1 MFCHVLYPLDLTSH
15 CIWMTFLAFI
25 NKDGDCSVADN
36 ADDSL
41 VVRSAASP
49 HTEGHCSSAPVLADN
64 QVSHDLDRMRSSSTK
79 CKVKMKRDDDIDNF
93 KKPSI
98 FHPSPTSD
106 LKNNEK
112 LSDHKSDVVKVNDAP
127 VPSLPSI
134 ENKVGIVD
142 ISSEV
147 IPADHIN
154 KPNELSG
161 DFCPRKQELEGYEGS
176 LETQKV
182 FSETKDGSDS
192 AKDPSKSE
200 ALKVLACVG
209 KSSPTS
215 STMHSK
221 SLGHDIKSEDTE
233 TANPFTKHDSS
244 VQIKNENCTSNVAR
258 DENPKKSVRERPKSS
273 LNSNSKGLHSSRSV
287 PSSVSKQANSDAR
300 DSVPVS
306 SKSLT
311 HQTASILG
319 PSESNASLHN
329 QKVLQ
334 VQNKISSSAPQKVEK
349 VNQTNIA
356 TSSKLNQGHVPS
368 VNPSPISNSS
378 MLSDEE
384 VGAGHLLFNQYTN
397 KFLYEISF
405 IVSFSLLTCSVV
417 FFVGSL
423 LCYCTKN

>member
-1 MFCHVLYPLDLTSH
+1 
-15 CIWMTFLAFI
+15 MTFLAFI

-41 VVRSAASP
+41 VARSAASP
-49 HTEGHCSSAPVLADN
+49 HTEGYCGSAPELADN
-64 QVSHDLDRMRSSSTK
+64 QFSQDLERNKRTSSTK
-79 CKVKMKRDDDIDNF
+79 CKVKMKREDDIDNF

-98 FHPSPTSD
+98 FHPSPISD

-112 LSDHKSDVVKVNDAP
+112 LSDHKSDVEVNDAP
-127 VPSLPSI
+127 VPSLPSC
-134 ENKVGIVD
+134 ENKVGSVD

-147 IPADHIN
+147 IPADYIN

-161 DFCPRKQELEGYEGS
+161 DICPRKQELEGYEGS

-182 FSETKDGSDS
+182 FSEIKDGSDS
-192 AKDPSKSE
+192 AKDPSRSE
-200 ALKVLACVG
+200 ALGCPAKVLACVG

-215 STMHSK
+215 STMNSK
-221 SLGHDIKSEDTE
+221 SLGHHDIKSEDTE
-233 TANPFTKHDSS
+233 TANPFTKHGAMTDSS

-258 DENPKKSVRERPKSS
+258 DDNPKKSVRERPKSS

-287 PSSVSKQANSDAR
+287 HNSVSKQANSDVR
-300 DSVPVS
+300 DSVSVS
-306 SKSLT
+306 SKSLI
-311 HQTASILG
+311 HQTASISG
-319 PSESNASLHN
+319 SSESNVSLHN
-329 QKVLQ
+329 QKVQ

-368 VNPSPISNSS
+368 TNPSPISNSS

-384 VGAGHLLFNQYTN
+384 VGAGLLLF
-397 KFLYEISF
+397 
-405 IVSFSLLTCSVV
+405 
-417 FFVGSL
+417 
-423 LCYCTKN
+423 